1 MIFSPFFGAEH
12 HFGQV
17 TQRVNSSTNG
27 PYFIV
32 FVENYLDLPL
42 VDELT
47 LKKGN
52 ILMIFLVFA
61 KRISEDLLTEKS
73 LLI

>member
-1 MIFSPFFGAEH
+1 M
-12 HFGQV
+12 
-17 TQRVNSSTNG
+17 NSSTNG

-32 FVENYLDLPL
+32 FVENYLGLPL

-47 LKKGN
+47 LNKAN

>member
-1 MIFSPFFGAEH
+1 M
-12 HFGQV
+12 

-32 FVENYLDLPL
+32 FVENYLDLSL

-47 LKKGN
+47 LNKAN

-61 KRISEDLLTEKS
+61 KRISDVLAKKS